1 MHKGEDGD
9 NYYGTACNKAS
20 TDISWRRV
28 PLTWKGVSVSYNLF
42 CRSGYT
48 GKYKIWQAW
57 GSQWW
62 SSG

>member
-1 MHKGEDGD
+1 MEQLVIRQVQTSVGGD
-9 NYYGTACNKAS
+9 VCGR
-20 TDISWRRV
+20 IS
-28 PLTWKGVSVSYNLF
+28 LTWEEVSVSYNLF

-57 GSQWW
+57 DFHWW